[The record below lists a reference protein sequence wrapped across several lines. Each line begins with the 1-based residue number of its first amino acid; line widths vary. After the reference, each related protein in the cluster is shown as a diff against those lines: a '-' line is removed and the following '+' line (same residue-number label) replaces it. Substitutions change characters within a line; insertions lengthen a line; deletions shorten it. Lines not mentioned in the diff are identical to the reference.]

1 MPQRITIKAQRK
13 TSNPLKNESKGLRL
27 LENSLRFFYYK
38 AQKNRGNSSVLKLLT
53 LLDCF
58 SVA

>member
-27 LENSLRFFYYK
+27 LENSLRFFTIK
-38 AQKNRGNSSVLKLLT
+38 HKKTEEIPR
-53 LLDCF
+53 F
-58 SVA
+58 